1 MLLIFLE
8 WLNFYFPGA
17 MLGLNM
23 AVNSL
28 IRSVSP
34 TVGGFL
40 LKSYGF
46 QSFGYLGFVM
56 LTISTIILFI
66 KLRQWFFRGYF

>member
-1 MLLIFLE
+1 MELVFIAPYFTGMAQFL
-8 WLNFYFPGA
+8 FSGA

-66 KLRQWFFRGYF
+66 KLRQ

>member
-1 MLLIFLE
+1 
-8 WLNFYFPGA
+8 

-28 IRSVSP
+28 IRTISP

-56 LTISTIILFI
+56 LGISTIILFI
-66 KLRQWFFRGYF
+66 KLRQ